1 MSVSDPIRDL
11 LRREGIEA
19 KLCRPADRVG
29 RVRVRVRVRVRAKVR
44 VRVRVRVMG

>member
-1 MSVSDPIRDL
+1 MVRVRVRVRVRVSVSDRIRDL

-29 RVRVRVRVRVRAKVR
+29 E
-44 VRVRVRVMG
+44 GWGQG